1 MTTQWR
7 DCSRGEFFRR
17 AKKQYPFLSDANLQK
32 LIDRDHIT
40 PIKPSG
46 SSVFTEQCWMQLETF
61 VLQRSRAYPKYM
73 SRLDSRQGVQC

>member
-40 PIKPSG
+40 PAKPSG
-46 SSVFTEQCWMQLETF
+46 SSVFTEQCWQQLETF
-61 VLQRSRAYPKYM
+61 VLQRSRAYPKFM
-73 SRLDSRQGVQC
+73 AKLDARGVC